1 LSNLIEK
8 IDNDFR
14 KVELNYYNI
23 MDKLDLVKNNGMNNE
38 SKINELNE
46 KVEMLL
52 ELENGKKEMM
62 ENMANVIIKENKIE
76 QSMSGDN

>member
-1 LSNLIEK
+1 
-8 IDNDFR
+8 
-14 KVELNYYNI
+14 

>member
-8 IDNDFR
+8 LDNDFG
-14 KVELNYYNI
+14 KVEPNYYNI

-46 KVEMLL
+46 KVEMLI
-52 ELENGKKEMM
+52 EL
-62 ENMANVIIKENKIE
+62 
-76 QSMSGDN
+76 